1 VTAARREPLIWL
13 QLVGLGALPLE
24 LLLVLLLLAGSDPGP
39 LPALE
44 RLLAWAIGGLAPA
57 VLLWRRP
64 ADPFSLL
71 LVQVPLRARSIG
83 QRTLMAAPALAPR
96 LAGVIAGAG
105 LLPVLW
111 WIDARAALAG
121 PLAPLP
127 EANRMVALLLCAPLL
142 AVIVWQVQQ
151 LAQAATLLYL
161 TDARFRVLTPLTQEQ
176 LESQRLS
183 LGLPLLLLDPLLN
196 DAPTAPPAPPV
207 GRSPTEEPAG
217 TDTDEPAEP
226 AEAAEPPAPAETA
239 EAAEAMDPAEEAAAT
254 EEAANAPP
262 RAAVEIPGQN
272 DPADE
277 PRQPEA

>member
-13 QLVGLGALPLE
+13 QLLGLGALPLE

-71 LVQVPLRARSIG
+71 LVQVPLRARGIG

-127 EANRMVALLLCAPLL
+127 EANRMVSLLLCTPVL

-161 TDARFRVLTPLTQEQ
+161 TDARFRDLTPLTQEQ
-176 LESQRLS
+176 LASQRLS
-183 LGLPLLLLDPLLN
+183 LGLPLLLLDPLLS

-207 GRSPTEEPAG
+207 DRSPTEEPAG
-217 TDTDEPAEP
+217 TETDEPAEP

-239 EAAEAMDPAEEAAAT
+239 EQAEVIDSAEEAAAT